1 MLGYLQQKAPGR
13 LCLLELA
20 AKKRKDGLP
29 VSQPTK
35 CFLSP
40 HVALSLRPPPSGA
53 TCIYDM
59 WCGFNLLVLLQI
71 KSWRLTFKFPY
82 SVSRWDRLL
91 LFAGFNLG
99 ALACFVICFALFPY
113 LIVLPTKFAIL

>member
-1 MLGYLQQKAPGR
+1 MLGCLQQKGPGR

-20 AKKRKDGLP
+20 VKKRKDGLP

-35 CFLSP
+35 RLLSP

-59 WCGFNLLVLLQI
+59 WCGFNLPVLLQV
-71 KSWRLTFKFPY
+71 K
-82 SVSRWDRLL
+82 
-91 LFAGFNLG
+91 AGG
-99 ALACFVICFALFPY
+99 
-113 LIVLPTKFAIL
+113 